1 MALKK
6 TTVLPDDPSAAAKF
20 ETILKT
26 VPAVLMVIRGVPT
39 DARVELADK
48 LAGGP
53 NVFRRVVWAKNPAHI
68 DPILDA
74 LPAAPGVKH
83 DPDTAALFISFIDVI
98 NGTIQTFDEFTK
110 ASISI
115 GFMEAQVA
123 VGGLPQP

>member
-6 TTVLPDDPSAAAKF
+6 TTVLPDDPSATAKF

-39 DARVELADK
+39 DAQVELADK

-68 DPILDA
+68 DPVLDA
-74 LPAAPGVKH
+74 LPVAPGVNH
-83 DPDTAALFISFIDVI
+83 GPDTAALFISFTDVV
-98 NGTIQTFDEFTK
+98 NGALQTFDEFTK
-110 ASISI
+110 ANITI
-115 GFMEAQVA
+115 GFLRAQVSA
-123 VGGLPQP
+123 LIP

>member
-20 ETILKT
+20 QDILRT

-39 DARVELADK
+39 DAQLDLADK

-53 NVFRRVVWAKNPAHI
+53 NVFRRVVWAKTPAHI
-68 DPILDA
+68 DPVLDA
-74 LPAAPGVKH
+74 LPVAPG
-83 DPDTAALFISFIDVI
+83 ALFISFIDVV
-98 NGTIQTFDEFTK
+98 NGTIQTFDDFTK

-123 VGGLPQP
+123 IGGIQQP